1 MISAGFKEDEIL
13 SGCRK
18 NDRRSQEHLYRQ
30 FARKMYAVCLGYAG
44 ERALAQD
51 MLQEAFIKVFRN
63 IKHYK
68 SDGSLEGWIR
78 RIVTN
83 TSIDH
88 LRKRRRTDEYIEAN
102 PAGYI
107 GPETTNSALR
117 IIGFNELIEQV
128 ERLPQGA
135 KLIFNMHAL
144 DGYSHKEIAQKL
156 EITEGTSKSQFN
168 RARKLLMDFIG
179 NMNL

>member
-1 MISAGFKEDEIL
+1 MISAGFKEEEIL

-18 NDRRSQEHLYRQ
+18 NNRRSQELLYRH
-30 FARKMYAVCLGYAG
+30 FAKKMYAVCLGYAG

-63 IKHYK
+63 IKNYK
-68 SDGSLEGWIR
+68 SEGSLEGWIR

-88 LRKRRRTDEYIEAN
+88 LRKRKRTDEYIESN
-102 PAGYI
+102 PGDH